1 MIHTNALGLSN
12 DFSVQVLTTKDRGFT
27 PEEIAERAADKIV
40 SVSDNATP
48 EVRAQAEAFRQKI
61 VRLVTFYIHEG
72 VKNDRT
78 TVCNAIV
85 DAGQPELAE
94 LIRRL

>member
-1 MIHTNALGLSN
+1 MIHTNALGLSD

-48 EVRAQAEAFRQKI
+48 EVRAQAEAFKKDIRKVLVQYMKEM
-61 VRLVTFYIHEG
+61 VRSH
-72 VKNDRT
+72 NT
-78 TVCNAIV
+78 TLAHRFR
-85 DAGQPELAE
+85 DMGYPELIKLLE
-94 LIRRL
+94 E

>member
-1 MIHTNALGLSN
+1 MIHTNALGLSD

-48 EVRAQAEAFRQKI
+48 
-61 VRLVTFYIHEG
+61 
-72 VKNDRT
+72 
-78 TVCNAIV
+78 
-85 DAGQPELAE
+85 
-94 LIRRL
+94 